1 MAESIQDVTQAI
13 AEMIYQDLQKKYQKG
28 DQLDPRLL
36 LTDANL
42 VLSGLE
48 LTTVKAPSV
57 LFELQKSALL
67 KRDPHGHYIMQ

>member
-36 LTDANL
+36 LADANL

-48 LTTVKAPSV
+48 LTAVKASSV
-57 LFELQKSALL
+57 LFEFQKSALL
-67 KRDPHGHYIMQ
+67 KRDPHGSYIMQ